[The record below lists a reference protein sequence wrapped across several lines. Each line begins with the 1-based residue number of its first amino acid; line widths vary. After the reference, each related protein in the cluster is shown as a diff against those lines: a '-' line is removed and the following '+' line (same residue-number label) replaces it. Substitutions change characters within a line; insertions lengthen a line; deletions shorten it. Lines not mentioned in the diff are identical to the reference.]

1 MAGENGQTGQD
12 GDGAHGPREC
22 MPCRGTGR
30 VISNLGGSQRTLE
43 CPWCQGGGVRLP
55 GIDAQAHWRA
65 QHEGEAAG
73 AAPADDPPN
82 AAA

>member
-1 MAGENGQTGQD
+1 
-12 GDGAHGPREC
+12 